1 MSASVIVATLND
13 TLAPSSSS
21 VAQNDSVMDAGG
33 SSASI
38 GHTTTNGTSPDAA
51 AQHQAAAMAQQM
63 LIEYLS
69 EKFHLLQ
76 VFLVL
81 GYFAMFTLCMV
92 LIGYLRHNRSVALK
106 GDSVAARKIIL
117 PAFEP
122 LLWILG
128 FATGLYTLLTVLAL
142 SLAWFR
148 YSIPT
153 LVTEC
158 IYSGRQFVFLIV
170 VVYMLQKSVSIPA
183 LRRTVAIT
191 LVLSTY
197 TIPLQYVLLEED
209 KSDEGQSSVSY
220 LMLTAGR
227 GMLVFLYLYIAIW
240 PPGRASKRTIREYCA
255 FAFIYYTFTFTY
267 GGLFRNN
274 LMEEAFAMTYVTILW
289 GAMCPLVIWR
299 VLKADTEY
307 WRGMGQRACALQS
320 VFRQKHQFSERISSQ
335 GLHVLIEMHRKYII
349 DFAYLQIQG
358 KIGMGSS
365 ATVFNGVLHPDV
377 PVAIKVYTPADFT
390 EDTVAEFSHEA
401 ALCGALN
408 HPNIVKFYGMC
419 VFPPTICL
427 VSELCQGSL
436 DDVTRA
442 NLRRHGSGREPHHI
456 NREQH
461 LINLGYMIDAA
472 RAVAYLHSF
481 SPAFLHRDI
490 KPSNFMVDAE
500 NNVKLTDFGESRSL
514 AKATPCE
521 QGTPSDKDETATI
534 LETSGENLRHE
545 EDEVLGISASYRPAT
560 ALMAVE
566 PVKMTVKGTVDYMAP
581 ELIKGKAGQAEYGEA
596 ADVYSLAMTMWDIIN
611 PGAEK
616 FPTLKNNHLQVF
628 EFVIDG
634 KRPRL
639 EEHSM
644 HPGLRQVIESAWH
657 TDPRMRPSAQ
667 NIVHILEAIQEELHA
682 VFAQELMNELKM
694 DMVAMSN
701 HDGGM
706 PTLFTGEHAVSRME
720 DMNYVGTTAE
730 AIRLGNALMD
740 AGLLHHQQH
749 ARGFENSDALYF
761 FDEDNI
767 ILCKPICVQ
776 KARDYEQAM
785 AKAIREDD
793 AAGAATTSSN
803 NQNPYQNILR
813 RSRQYSE
820 YSTGSS
826 RSSRSRT
833 TERGGRTAGTRSDH
847 PLLEHGTVCMCRKY
861 GQRIENPKA
870 SRRRFRRKFKA
881 ISEENVLTAKL
892 LAADTGLHTIAPDFG
907 EYDAV
912 DPNL

>member
-1 MSASVIVATLND
+1 MVAALND
-13 TLAPSSSS
+13 TLAVSSSS
-21 VAQNDSVMDAGG
+21 VAPNGSAMDTGG
-33 SSASI
+33 SSGSI
-38 GHTTTNGTSPDAA
+38 GYITTNATSPDTA
-51 AQHQAAAMAQQM
+51 AQHQAAVMAKQM
-63 LIEYLS
+63 LLEYLS
-69 EKFHLLQ
+69 KKFHLLQ

-81 GYFAMFTLCMV
+81 GYFAMFTLCIV
-92 LIGYLRHNRSVALK
+92 LIAYLRYNRSVALK
-106 GDSVAARKIIL
+106 GDSIAARKIIL

-128 FATGLYTLLTVLAL
+128 FATGLYTLFMVLAL
-142 SLAWFR
+142 SMVWFR
-148 YSIPT
+148 YSIPA
-153 LVTEC
+153 LATEC

-183 LRRTVAIT
+183 LRRTVVIT

-197 TIPLQYVLLEED
+197 TIPLQYVLLEENTNH
-209 KSDEGQSSVSY
+209 EGQSSVSY
-220 LMLTAGR
+220 FMLTAGR
-227 GMLVFLYLYIAIW
+227 GMLMFLYLYIAIW
-240 PPGRASKRTIREYCA
+240 PPGRASKRTIREYCM

-267 GGLFRNN
+267 GELFRNN

-299 VLKADTEY
+299 VLKADTEH

-349 DFAYLQIQG
+349 DFAYLKIQE

-365 ATVFNGVLHPDV
+365 ATVFNGILHPDV
-377 PVAIKVYTPADFT
+377 PVAIKVYTPANFT

-419 VFPPTICL
+419 VFPPAICL

-442 NLRRHGSGREPHHI
+442 NLRHHNSGKEPQHI
-456 NREQH
+456 NHQQP

-514 AKATPCE
+514 AKAAPCV
-521 QGTPSDKDETATI
+521 QGTTSDRDDTVTM

-545 EDEVLGISASYRPAT
+545 EDRVLGISTSYRPAT
-560 ALMAVE
+560 ALMAAE

-581 ELIKGKAGQAEYGEA
+581 ELIKGKAGLAEYGEA

-634 KRPRL
+634 KRPHI

-701 HDGGM
+701 HGDGM

-749 ARGFENSDALYF
+749 ARGFENADALYF

-776 KARDYEQAM
+776 NARDYEQAM
-785 AKAIREDD
+785 AMTIHEDD
-793 AAGAATTSSN
+793 AAGAATTPSN
-803 NQNPYQNILR
+803 SQIPYQSILR

-826 RSSRSRT
+826 RSGT
-833 TERGGRTAGTRSDH
+833 TERGGRTAGTRSDR
-847 PLLEHGTVCMCRKY
+847 PLLEHGTMCMCRKY
-861 GQRIENPKA
+861 GQRLENLKA

-881 ISEENVLTAKL
+881 ISEENVLTVKL
-892 LAADTGLHTIAPDFG
+892 LAADTGAHTTMPDFG
-907 EYDAV
+907 EFDAV
-912 DPNL
+912 DPNLQA

>member
-1 MSASVIVATLND
+1 MIAFALVQTAANALNE
-13 TLAPSSSS
+13 TM
-21 VAQNDSVMDAGG
+21 DSI
-33 SSASI
+33 SI
-38 GHTTTNGTSPDAA
+38 GANGTTQDAA
-51 AQHQAAAMAQQM
+51 AQAEQAAAVKQAT
-63 LIEYLS
+63 LDYLS
-69 EKFHLLQ
+69 KKFRLLQ

-81 GYFAMFTLCMV
+81 GYFVMFTLCML
-92 LIGYLRHNRSVALK
+92 LIAHLRYNRSVALK
-106 GDSVAARKIIL
+106 GDSTAARKVIL

-128 FATGLYTLLTVLAL
+128 IATGMYTSFMVLAL
-142 SLAWFR
+142 TMSWFK
-148 YSIPT
+148 YSIPG

-158 IYSGRQFVFLIV
+158 IYSGRQFVFLMV
-170 VVYMLQKSVSIPA
+170 VLFMLQKSVSIPA
-183 LRRTVAIT
+183 LRRTVAIN

-197 TIPLQYVLLEED
+197 TIPLQYVLTHSGDSE
-209 KSDEGQSSVSY
+209 SSETVSY
-220 LMLTAGR
+220 YMLTAGR
-227 GMLVFLYLYIAIW
+227 GMLMLLYIYIAIW
-240 PPGRASKRTIREYCA
+240 PPGRASKRSIREYCV
-255 FAFIYYTFTFTY
+255 FAFIYYTFAFSY
-267 GGLFRNN
+267 NELFRQD
-274 LMEEAFAMTYVTILW
+274 LSEEGFAMTYVTIIW

-299 VLKADTEY
+299 VLRADTEH

-320 VFRQKHQFSERISSQ
+320 VFRQKHHFNERISSQ

-349 DFAYLQIQG
+349 DFAYLQIKQ
-358 KIGMGSS
+358 KIGVGSS
-365 ATVFNGVLHPDV
+365 ATVFDGVLHPNV
-377 PVAIKVYTPADFT
+377 PVAIKVYTPVDFT
-390 EDTVAEFSHEA
+390 EETVAEFSHEA

-436 DDVTRA
+436 DDITRA
-442 NLRRHGSGREPHHI
+442 NMRRGEPHA
-456 NREQH
+456 NRQQH

-472 RAVAYLHSF
+472 RAVAYIHSF

-490 KPSNFMVDAE
+490 KPSNFLVDTE

-514 AKATPCE
+514 AKAHT
-521 QGTPSDKDETATI
+521 GSDDTATMQ
-534 LETSGENLRHE
+534 SGANLRQFTASRHE
-545 EDEVLGISASYRPAT
+545 EESVLGAST
-560 ALMAVE
+560 AYHQVPRMAE
-566 PVKMTVKGTVDYMAP
+566 PVKMTVRGTVDYMAP

-628 EFVIDG
+628 EFVVDG
-634 KRPRL
+634 KRPQL
-639 EEHSM
+639 EEQSL

-667 NIVHILEAIQEELHA
+667 NIVHILESIQEEMHA

-701 HDGGM
+701 HGDGM

-720 DMNYVGTTAE
+720 DMHYVRTTAE

-740 AGLLHHQQH
+740 AGLLHHQKH

-767 ILCKPICVQ
+767 ILCKPICIGGDTF
-776 KARDYEQAM
+776 RGNEQPAST
-785 AKAIREDD
+785 AINEGES
-793 AAGAATTSSN
+793 AVASN
-803 NQNPYQNILR
+803 NQHQGEPRL
-813 RSRQYSE
+813 SRQRSDN
-820 YSTGSS
+820 SSASSHSGSD
-826 RSSRSRT
+826 RW
-833 TERGGRTAGTRSDH
+833 RTAGSRSDH
-847 PLLEHGTVCMCRKY
+847 PLLEHGGMCSCRKF
-861 GQRIENPKA
+861 GQRLENPKA

-892 LAADTGLHTIAPDFG
+892 LAADTHQTALPDF
-907 EYDAV
+907 DDFDSV
-912 DPNL
+912 DPNLQV